1 MKQQALFC
9 NHNKKF
15 IYILIVLSSSSDFG
29 CNWVKAGL
37 KHNAVEEKLEN
48 IEEQV
53 DLDKEDE
60 ITMRVFGKN
69 ANSKDPSIEVE
80 TDYPN
85 NMKKVLKVIA
95 LFLLIFSPNLMKLL

>member
-1 MKQQALFC
+1 M
-9 NHNKKF
+9 
-15 IYILIVLSSSSDFG
+15 
-29 CNWVKAGL
+29 KAGL

>member
-1 MKQQALFC
+1 M
-9 NHNKKF
+9 
-15 IYILIVLSSSSDFG
+15 
-29 CNWVKAGL
+29 KAGL

-85 NMKKVLKVIA
+85 NMNNFKKCYGH
-95 LFLLIFSPNLMKLL
+95 F

>member
-1 MKQQALFC
+1 M
-9 NHNKKF
+9 
-15 IYILIVLSSSSDFG
+15 
-29 CNWVKAGL
+29 KAGL

-95 LFLLIFSPNLMKLL
+95 LFLLSFSPNLMKLL